1 MTTTHP
7 ALDATRRTVT
17 ACCRVARSIQHDLE
31 RVQSV
36 TKDDRSP
43 VTVAD
48 FAVQAI
54 VAMDLLA
61 EDPSVLIVGEES
73 ATLLRDPEQAAVRDA
88 VLEAVRRIRPGV
100 SDDAVLDAID
110 HCDHDGRSGRYWT
123 LDPVDGTKG
132 FLRGQQ
138 YAIALGL
145 IEDGVVT
152 YGIMGCPNLPR
163 DHAAPLDRADASGT
177 LYAATLGS
185 GAWELP
191 GDDESGAPRRIEA
204 EPHEP
209 GTDVRICESVEAAH
223 SNQSAAARIVEAL
236 GSASHPVRL
245 DSQCKYS
252 VVARGQADAY
262 LRLPTRKG
270 YVEKIWDHAAG
281 CLIAT
286 ESGATVS
293 DVTGAPLDFGHGARL
308 ETNRGVVC
316 AAAALHP
323 QLIRTIGE
331 LGVGQPKD

>member
-17 ACCRVARSIQHDLE
+17 ASCRVARSIQQDLD
-31 RVQSV
+31 RVKSV

-54 VAMDLLA
+54 VALDLLA
-61 EDPSVLIVGEES
+61 EDPSALIVGEES
-73 ATLLRDPEQAAVRDA
+73 ATLLRDPEQSAVCDA
-88 VLEAVRRIRPGV
+88 VLEAVRRLRPGV
-100 SDDAVLDAID
+100 SRDAVLDAID
-110 HCDHDGRSGRYWT
+110 HCDHDGSAGRYWT

-152 YGIMGCPNLPR
+152 FGIMGCPNLPR
-163 DHAAPLDRADASGT
+163 DHDAPLDVADATGT
-177 LYAATLGS
+177 LYTATLGG
-185 GAWELP
+185 GAWELS
-191 GDDESGAPRRIEA
+191 GDDASAPPRRIEA
-204 EPHEP
+204 ATHEP
-209 GTDVRICESVEAAH
+209 GTPVRVCESVEAAH

-236 GSASHPVRL
+236 GSTSRPVRL

-262 LRLPTRKG
+262 LRLPTRQG

-286 ESGATVS
+286 ESGAIVT
-293 DVTGAPLDFGHGARL
+293 DITGAPLDFGCGVRL
-308 ETNRGVVC
+308 ESNRGVVC
-316 AAAALHP
+316 GAAALHP
-323 QLIRTIGE
+323 ALIRTITE
-331 LGVGQPKD
+331 LGVGAPKG